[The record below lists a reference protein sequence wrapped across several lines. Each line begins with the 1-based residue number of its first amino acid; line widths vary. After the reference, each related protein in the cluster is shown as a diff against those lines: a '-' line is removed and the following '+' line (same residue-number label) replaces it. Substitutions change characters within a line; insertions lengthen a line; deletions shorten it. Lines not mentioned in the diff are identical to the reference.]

1 MTLNDQREIMHE
13 RKGWKVAMLEV
24 TVGIWGWCG
33 RVLVN
38 FKPIQEQTNPS
49 AMFSAQSY
57 IHC

>member
-33 RVLVN
+33 SLGIY
-38 FKPIQEQTNPS
+38 KKTS
-49 AMFSAQSY
+49 
-57 IHC
+57 